1 MRREVAD
8 RLTEQLARS
17 GNEQAIAFRPAVIL
31 ALESVVDTD
40 TFRSIFRDAIRRTHE
55 ALLAGRGAG
64 AGLDLSDS
72 LAIVSASLELR
83 ASGQGQS
90 SGGGLGQSL
99 ADVTQRANAL
109 HIWDLEQLVDLAAIV
124 GILGGGLLAALSVAL
139 SLDRRRAVVRI
150 GWVLVADGALIVLC
164 LKGARVYAGRRI
176 GGDTLSEAVQ
186 GALARGTADLNTVGF
201 WIMGYGIVAAAAAG
215 ALGSRATRLTPSVVR
230 TSFAAW
236 VERRRATTAGT
247 VALGV
252 VGLLVGLMFIQDPD
266 ANPRDPGRGR
276 RALAELP
283 VGRRAPQPH
292 PAGPR
297 RQRRRRRPRPRRG
310 AARPPARHR
319 HGSRHHRRRGDD
331 GRPRRQHPPGHAA
344 GRGQRASGP
353 ATARS
358 IAATWPS
365 TRSSSRAPTTRC
377 RRRCTRAGSSA
388 NR

>member
-1 MRREVAD
+1 MGRIRGGLSTALLVVAGILFPIGVVAAWAGQTIYDSAAFSHRAVQLLDSPAVRREVAD

-99 ADVTQRANAL
+99 AEVTQRANAL
-109 HIWDLEQLVDLAAIV
+109 HIWDLEELVDLAAIV

-215 ALGSRATRLTPSVVR
+215 ALGSRATRPHTERGADQLR
-230 TSFAAW
+230 GMGRAAAGDDCGHGGPR
-236 VERRRATTAGT
+236 RRRA
-247 VALGV
+247 
-252 VGLLVGLMFIQDPD
+252 
-266 ANPRDPGRGR
+266 
-276 RALAELP
+276 
-283 VGRRAPQPH
+283 
-292 PAGPR
+292 PR
-297 RQRRRRRPRPRRG
+297 RPVVHP
-310 AARPPARHR
+310 
-319 HGSRHHRRRGDD
+319 GSR
-331 GRPRRQHPPGHAA
+331 RQIWRSWSWPPG
-344 GRGQRASGP
+344 SG
-353 ATARS
+353 
-358 IAATWPS
+358 
-365 TRSSSRAPTTRC
+365 
-377 RRRCTRAGSSA
+377 
-388 NR
+388 